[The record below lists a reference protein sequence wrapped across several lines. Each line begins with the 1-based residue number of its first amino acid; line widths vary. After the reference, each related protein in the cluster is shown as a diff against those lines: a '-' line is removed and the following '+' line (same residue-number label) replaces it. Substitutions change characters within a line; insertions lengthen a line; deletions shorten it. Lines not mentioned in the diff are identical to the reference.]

1 MPAALATLTGVG
13 VGVDMLP
20 IEDTAIGLAAIGFA
34 TIGLARVD
42 CADVLATGL
51 NGVIF
56 EPPALVL
63 SCITFIAF
71 SFCELT
77 SS

>member
-1 MPAALATLTGVG
+1 
-13 VGVDMLP
+13 MLP

-56 EPPALVL
+56 EPPALL